1 MLTDAYSVFLR
12 LSAIILSFSRGWS
25 SQKNQ
30 LQSPNN
36 TDPMCWNQCEIRL
49 TVGRHFVLSEVPK
62 FGDGSKPF
70 CTVFWRD
77 EHAEH
82 PFTSYF
88 VGFAMGSHGY
98 PQPSGCVMLF
108 MFGYPAKNYHWYPAA
123 TFLGGWLGLKTW
135 IQPRNGCWT
144 GRLSRLG
151 QVEHGPSLP
160 QM

>member
-30 LQSPNN
+30 LQPPNN

-62 FGDGSKPF
+62 FGDGSKPYILRGWTSNYQLF
-70 CTVFWRD
+70 CWVHHRIPWW
-77 EHAEH
+77 
-82 PFTSYF
+82 
-88 VGFAMGSHGY
+88 HGY

-108 MFGYPAKNYHWYPAA
+108 MFGYAKNHWYPAA

-135 IQPRNGCWT
+135 IQPRNGWT
-144 GRLSRLG
+144 VPVWRLSRLG